1 MTDISLNKARKILRT
16 SYRWYRKKGD
26 ILPQPAY
33 TAFENDLAAC
43 DKALLAGNREEASR
57 LAQQLE
63 KFTSVHFT
71 KTWGQYAFELAFA
84 LILALAIALVVR
96 TMWWEPY
103 QIPTGS
109 MRPTFKEQDH
119 LTVTKTSF
127 GINIPME
134 TDHFYFDPKLIQ
146 RTGVVIWSGDNIPL
160 DDTDTTFLGIF
171 PYKKRF
177 IKRLIGKPGDSLY
190 FYGGKIY
197 GVDSDGKAINELIDS
212 PWMQKLEYV
221 PFLRFEGKP
230 SCSNPNTV
238 QFEQMHQPI
247 GRLTVLS
254 DDRMKGD
261 VFNGKEWIKDQP
273 IAQRAPHDQL
283 KTYSDWF
290 GMRNFAMARL
300 LTKKQLS
307 QYENIP
313 KKDLEEGILYL
324 ELIHTPSTSYPKPVI
339 HRYEDCFEHV
349 TMTPF
354 ATAIPLKREHLDAI
368 MDSMYTARFV
378 VKDGRAHRYS
388 ADSKRYSRY
397 TPSFPGVPDGTY
409 EFYYGKGKNVSWG
422 GVTFDLPKD
431 HPLYNHDPAN
441 VQRLFNYGIDMNT
454 YFDPNAGNVAN
465 FPSRYAYF
473 RDGDLYLLGAPI
485 MKKDDPVLV
494 AFNKR
499 EAEREQQSSSTK
511 PYVAFRDFGPPVKEG
526 KYDVDFIRAFGI
538 TIPPKNYLVLG
549 DNHAMSSDSRV
560 FGFVPQENLQGT
572 PSLILWPP
580 GSRWG
585 IPAQKPY
592 PVFVEPRLIVW
603 GSLALLALLYYLF
616 HRYRASRPIFKKIER

>member
-1 MTDISLNKARKILRT
+1 MTDYSLNKSRKIMRT

-26 ILPQPAY
+26 ILDKPAY

-43 DKALLAGNREEASR
+43 DKALLSHNKEEASR
-57 LAQQLE
+57 LAKQLE

-71 KTWGQYAFELAFA
+71 KTWGQYALELTLA
-84 LILALAIALVVR
+84 LVLALAIALVVR

-103 QIPTGS
+103 EIPTGS
-109 MRPTFKEQDH
+109 MRPTFKEKDH
-119 LTVTKTSF
+119 LTVSKTSF
-127 GINIPME
+127 GINIPLE
-134 TDHFYFDPKLIQ
+134 TDHFYFDPNLVQ
-146 RTGVVIWSGDNIPL
+146 RTGVIIWSGDNIPL

-197 GVDSDGKAINELIDS
+197 GVDSNGKAIDELIGS
-212 PWMQKLEYV
+212 PWMKDLEYI

-247 GRLTVLS
+247 GRLTLFS
-254 DDRMKGD
+254 DDRMKGE

-273 IAQRAPHDQL
+273 TAQRSAHDQI

-307 QYENIP
+307 QYSNLP
-313 KKDLEEGILYL
+313 KKDLEDGLLYL
-324 ELIHTPSTSYPKPVI
+324 ELIHTPSTQYPKPMI

-354 ATAIPLKREHLDAI
+354 ATIIPLKREHLDAI
-368 MDSMYTARFV
+368 MDNMYTARFV

-388 ADSKRYSRY
+388 ADSKRFYRY
-397 TPSFPGVPDGTY
+397 NPEFPGVPDGTY
-409 EFYYGKGKNVSWG
+409 EFYYGQGKKVSWG
-422 GVTFDLPKD
+422 GVAFDLPKD
-431 HPLYNHDPAN
+431 HPLYKRDPAN
-441 VQRLFNYGIDMNT
+441 IQRLFNYGIDMNT
-454 YFDPNAGNVAN
+454 YYDPNPGNIAN
-465 FPSRYAYF
+465 FPNRYAYF
-473 RDGDLYLLGAPI
+473 RDGDLYLLGGPI
-485 MKKDDPVLV
+485 MKKDDPILV

-499 EAEREQQSSSTK
+499 EEEREQSSAK
-511 PYVAFRDFGPPVKEG
+511 PYVAFKDFGPPLKDG
-526 KYDVDFIRAFGI
+526 KYDVDFIRTFGI
-538 TIPPKNYLVLG
+538 TLPPKSYLVLG
-549 DNHAMSSDSRV
+549 DNHAMSADSRV

-572 PSLILWPP
+572 PCLILWPP
-580 GSRWG
+580 GDRWG
-585 IPAQKPY
+585 CPAQKPY
-592 PVFVEPRLIVW
+592 PLLVKPRLIVW
-603 GSLALLALLYYLF
+603 GGVALLTLLYFLF
-616 HRYRASRPIFKKIER
+616 HWYRASRPIFKKIDR